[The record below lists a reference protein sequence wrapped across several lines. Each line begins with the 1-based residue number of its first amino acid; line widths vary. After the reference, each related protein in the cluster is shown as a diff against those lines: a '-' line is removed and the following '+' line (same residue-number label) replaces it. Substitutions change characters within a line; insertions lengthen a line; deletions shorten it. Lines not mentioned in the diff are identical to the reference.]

1 MDYKNEIVKPTAKDK
16 IFEVIVLML
25 LWWLFLILYLGFWII
40 DKIKGKKSVKEITKE
55 EKLDRLMINFLFCK
69 KL

>member
-1 MDYKNEIVKPTAKDK
+1 MNYKNEIVKPTAKDK

-25 LWWLFLILYLGFWII
+25 LWWLFLILYLGIWII

>member
-1 MDYKNEIVKPTAKDK
+1 MNYKNEIVKPTAKDK

-40 DKIKGKKSVKEITKE
+40 DKIKGKKSVKERSKE

>member
-1 MDYKNEIVKPTAKDK
+1 MNYKNEIVKPTAKDK